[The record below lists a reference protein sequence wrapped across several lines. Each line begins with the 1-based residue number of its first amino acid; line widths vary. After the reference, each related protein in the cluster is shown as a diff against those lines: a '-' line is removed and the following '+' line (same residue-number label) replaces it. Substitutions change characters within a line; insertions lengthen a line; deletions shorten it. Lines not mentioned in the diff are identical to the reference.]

1 MTFLLSLGRFS
12 LKGLEMH
19 AVVLIVVALILI
31 ILSITPKI
39 VTAEIIDN
47 KTAASLHGYYAH
59 RNHKDAYERHGS
71 NIEEPDDSAEFDM
84 FHNARRR
91 NSPRGVTQGPACGGV
106 SIGNVYTE
114 RTDVGSHRVPNQLMV
129 VVGDVVATGKDCQ

>member
-1 MTFLLSLGRFS
+1 MLSLS
-12 LKGLEMH
+12 LDCLPLKGLQVRTL
-19 AVVLIVVALILI
+19 ALIVVALVLVT
-31 ILSITPKI
+31 LSVSPKI
-39 VTAEIIDN
+39 ATAEIIDN

-71 NIEEPDDSAEFDM
+71 NIDEPGDSAEFDM

-91 NSPRGVTQGPACGGV
+91 NSPRGMTQGPACGGV

>member
-1 MTFLLSLGRFS
+1 MLSLS
-12 LKGLEMH
+12 LDCLPLKGLQVRTL
-19 AVVLIVVALILI
+19 ALIVVALVLVT
-31 ILSITPKI
+31 LSVSPKI
-39 VTAEIIDN
+39 ATAEIIDN

-71 NIEEPDDSAEFDM
+71 NIDEPDDSAEFDM

-91 NSPRGVTQGPACGGV
+91 NSPRGMTQGPACGGV

>member
-1 MTFLLSLGRFS
+1 MLSLSLDCLS
-12 LKGLEMH
+12 LKGLQVRTL
-19 AVVLIVVALILI
+19 ALIVVALVLVT
-31 ILSITPKI
+31 LSVSPKI
-39 VTAEIIDN
+39 ATAEIIDN

-59 RNHKDAYERHGS
+59 RNHKDAFERHGS
-71 NIEEPDDSAEFDM
+71 NIDEPDDSAEFDM

-91 NSPRGVTQGPACGGV
+91 NSPRGMTQGPGCGGV

-129 VVGDVVATGKDCQ
+129 VVGDVIATGKDCQ

>member
-1 MTFLLSLGRFS
+1 MLSLS
-12 LKGLEMH
+12 LDCSPLKGLQVH
-19 AVVLIVVALILI
+19 KLALIVVALVWVT
-31 ILSITPKI
+31 LSVSPKI
-39 VTAEIIDN
+39 ATAEIIDN

-71 NIEEPDDSAEFDM
+71 NIDEPDDSAEFDM

-91 NSPRGVTQGPACGGV
+91 NSPRGMTQGPACGGV

>member
-47 KTAASLHGYYAH
+47 KNYLNFGRAGF
-59 RNHKDAYERHGS
+59 GS
-71 NIEEPDDSAEFDM
+71 ISA
-84 FHNARRR
+84 
-91 NSPRGVTQGPACGGV
+91 V
-106 SIGNVYTE
+106 SNLIKINKLT
-114 RTDVGSHRVPNQLMV
+114 N
-129 VVGDVVATGKDCQ
+129 KNKN

>member
-1 MTFLLSLGRFS
+1 MLSLS
-12 LKGLEMH
+12 LDCLPLKGLQ
-19 AVVLIVVALILI
+19 VRTLALILVALVWVT
-31 ILSITPKI
+31 LSVSPKI
-39 VTAEIIDN
+39 ATAEIIDN

-71 NIEEPDDSAEFDM
+71 NIDEPDDSAEFDM

-91 NSPRGVTQGPACGGV
+91 NSPRGMTQGPACGGV

>member
-1 MTFLLSLGRFS
+1 MLSLS
-12 LKGLEMH
+12 LDCLPLKGLQVH
-19 AVVLIVVALILI
+19 KLALIVVALVLVT
-31 ILSITPKI
+31 LSVSPKI
-39 VTAEIIDN
+39 ATAEIIDN
-47 KTAASLHGYYAH
+47 KTAANLHGYYAH

-71 NIEEPDDSAEFDM
+71 NIDEPDDSAEFDM

-91 NSPRGVTQGPACGGV
+91 NSPRGMTQGPACGGV

>member
-1 MTFLLSLGRFS
+1 MLSLS
-12 LKGLEMH
+12 LDCSPLKGLQVH
-19 AVVLIVVALILI
+19 KLALILVALVWVT
-31 ILSITPKI
+31 LSVSPKI
-39 VTAEIIDN
+39 ATAEIIDN

-71 NIEEPDDSAEFDM
+71 NIDEPDDSAEFDM

-91 NSPRGVTQGPACGGV
+91 NSPRGMTQGPACGGV